1 MCALAVQTE
10 PVRPSEVLHI
20 KNGSHFRVILKR
32 LAAPGQG
39 WATGRFRMPGGC
51 YYILLM

>member
-10 PVRPSEVLHI
+10 SLRPCEVLHM

-32 LAAPGQG
+32 LAVLGQG
-39 WATGRFRMPGGC
+39 WATGRFKMPGGC